1 VKEVSKENSDPDVI
15 MDVVGQD
22 DFRDKLKL
30 QLVSDASYVIMLSI
44 SERDEENII
53 RRLAAK
59 RGVPLVPYA
68 YNAVGEYYNIRCVE
82 FMSLGL
88 VPVSFQLTLPG
99 VPLWKVRV
107 PMPEEVLER
116 FLSEEQKL
124 EVAHFKATAKEANLR
139 VEYLQMVSCY

>member
-1 VKEVSKENSDPDVI
+1 MKETSDPEVI
-15 MDVVGQD
+15 MDATGED

-30 QLVSDASYVIMLSI
+30 QLTSDPSYIVMLSI
-44 SERDEENII
+44 SERDDDNVI

-82 FMSLGL
+82 FMSLGT
-88 VPVSFQLTLPG
+88 VPVGFQLTLPG
-99 VPLWKVRV
+99 TPLWKVRV

-116 FLSEEQKL
+116 FLTTEQKL
-124 EVAHFKATAKEANLR
+124 EAAQFKAGSKEANLR
-139 VEYLQMVSCY
+139 VEYLQMVSCL